1 MEPSI
6 FSCCSAQTK
15 VTNPNLSIVIAKGNP
30 ATKSCIMVG
39 NVNLEGVLSCDVHV
53 DAETELLTA
62 TLKVIVNDINTV

>member
-6 FSCCSAQTK
+6 FNCCNTQTK

-30 ATKSCIMVG
+30 ATKSRIMVG
-39 NVNLEGVLSCDVHV
+39 NINLEGVLSCDVHL

-62 TLKVIVNDINTV
+62 TLKVIIKDINTV